1 MLRQISAGMTAGIAK
16 IKWFF
21 SIVAERIKI
30 EIAVV
35 RLLGRSEK
43 YESERKEL
51 LVDIGERV
59 IELKSGKQMNVYQD
73 DLIKESLK
81 KLDAL
86 EEEISQLRKEA
97 EEISAL
103 EI

>member
-51 LVDIGERV
+51 LVAIGERV
-59 IELKSGKQMNVYQD
+59 NELKSGKQMNVYQD
-73 DLIKESLK
+73 EIIKESLK
-81 KLDAL
+81 KLVAL
-86 EEEISQLRKEA
+86 EEEISKLRKEA

>member
-1 MLRQISAGMTAGIAK
+1 MLRKISAGMTAGIAK

-21 SIVAERIKI
+21 SIVAERIRI

-35 RLLGRSEK
+35 KLLSKSEK

-59 IELKSGKQMNVYQD
+59 NDLKRGKQMNVYQD
-73 DLIKESLK
+73 EIIQESLK

-86 EEEISQLRKEA
+86 EEKISHLRKEA

>member
-1 MLRQISAGMTAGIAK
+1 MLKRISVGLTSGIAK

-21 SIVAERIKI
+21 SIIAERIKV
-30 EIAVV
+30 EIAVI

-43 YESERKEL
+43 YEFDRQKL
-51 LVDIGERV
+51 LISIGERV
-59 IELKSGKQMNVYQD
+59 C
-73 DLIKESLK
+73 DLKESKGAHVFEDDTVKEALK
-81 KLDAL
+81 KLEEL

-103 EI
+103 EV

>member
-1 MLRQISAGMTAGIAK
+1 MLKQISSGVTAGIAK

-35 RLLGRSEK
+35 KLLGRSEK

-51 LVDIGERV
+51 LIAIGERV
-59 IELKSGKQMNVYQD
+59 SELKSSKQIDVYQD
-73 DLIKESLK
+73 EIVRESLK
-81 KLDAL
+81 KLVELD
-86 EEEISQLRKEA
+86 EEISQLRKEA

>member
-51 LVDIGERV
+51 LVVIGERV
-59 IELKSGKQMNVYQD
+59 NELKSGKQMDVYQD
-73 DLIKESLK
+73 EIIQESLK